1 MAGFF
6 DSARF
11 VGSYTR
17 DLPPPG
23 LPEIAF
29 AGRSNVGK
37 SSAINAITGMRG
49 LARTSRTPGR
59 TRALNLFEVAGRWVA
74 VDLPGYGFARVS
86 HAEREA
92 WRREIEA
99 YLGSRPTLCL
109 LVVLIDSRLPPQDTD
124 RVLLA
129 GLTVPFIVV
138 ATKIDAHPKARKEA
152 AATALARAYGLG
164 PDNLIPFSAMD
175 GTGVEDVRR
184 LIAGVVRGAGR

>member
-1 MAGFF
+1 MPGLFEH
-6 DSARF
+6 ARF
-11 VGSYTR
+11 LGSFTQ

-37 SSAINAITGMRG
+37 SSAINAITGTKA

-74 VDLPGYGFARVS
+74 VDLPGYGFAKVS
-86 HAEREA
+86 HAERDA
-92 WRREIEA
+92 WRREIEG
-99 YLGSRPTLCL
+99 YLGTRPTLCL
-109 LVVLIDSRLPPQDTD
+109 LVALIDSRLEPQDAD

-129 GLTVPFIVV
+129 GLTVPFIVL
-138 ATKIDAHPKARKEA
+138 ATKIDAHPKGRREA
-152 AATALARAYGLG
+152 AAASLARAYGLG
-164 PDNLIPFSAMD
+164 PDNLIPFSAVE

-184 LIAGVVRGAGR
+184 LIAAVVRGAGR